1 MEQCTGSEAVL
12 TAGGWMG
19 AVFLQ
24 WQTQAD
30 GVDRHRL
37 SGLGQWLKN
46 RPLSLAREQSGWASM
61 GTDAAQCE
69 PSGRWVVVI
78 R

>member
-1 MEQCTGSEAVL
+1 MEQCAGSEAVL
-12 TAGGWMG
+12 TAGGWMR

-46 RPLSLAREQSGWASM
+46 RPLSLAREQSEWASM

-69 PSGRWVVVI
+69 LSGRWVVVLW
-78 R
+78 